1 MFILV
6 LIHLILFFEN
16 QLILYI
22 YYLYISKYFIE
33 KNILIYGFYK
43 PAIIEVNFASIY
55 KFINQTA
62 IIFQYYG
69 MSSAIEIF

>member
-22 YYLYISKYFIE
+22 YYLYISQYIIE

-43 PAIIEVNFASIY
+43 PAIIEVNFAGIY